1 MSANDDH
8 VEPNPLETLQALL
21 RRRHS
26 PPHVISSARERVL
39 DPAAP
44 KWIGFHDED
53 GHWFWALLIVRH

>member
-26 PPHVISSARERVL
+26 PHVISSARERVL